1 MRVFAGRKYQ
11 KKLTPPYGY
20 TVNYPY
26 AALAVVV
33 EGVRER
39 SLLGRIDGQAIM
51 LFDLNPSNDVFTLE
65 GAKRGEP
72 RRRVLV
78 ALGLV
83 KVVGDSN

>member
-1 MRVFAGRKYQ
+1 M
-11 KKLTPPYGY
+11 
-20 TVNYPY
+20 
-26 AALAVVV
+26 
-33 EGVRER
+33 
-39 SLLGRIDGQAIM
+39 
-51 LFDLNPSNDVFTLE
+51 FDLDPSNDVFTLE